1 MDKGYARLSDRIA
14 ELEFEHFQLT
24 MNFNR
29 EFALVRECAEV
40 SNEMTEYRNRI
51 AEVKREKERL
61 RFAQCDRIARYSTF
75 DAPFEN

>member
-1 MDKGYARLSDRIA
+1 MDKEYARLSDRIA

-29 EFALVRECAEV
+29 EFALVREGAKV
-40 SNEMTEYRNRI
+40 SHEMNEYCNRI
-51 AEVKREKERL
+51 AEVEEELDRL
-61 RFAQCDRIARYSTF
+61 HLVQCDRIARYSTF